1 MKPIR
6 PHETDME
13 QVQRAAEIIESGFDP
28 SDEDLELIEDMI
40 EDGFEDYLPES
51 VLDYMDEIE
60 VEDED
65 EYEDEYEYEYED
77 EDLEG

>member
-13 QVQRAAEIIESGFDP
+13 QVQRAAEIIEAGFDP

-40 EDGFEDYLPES
+40 EDGFDDDLPES

-65 EYEDEYEYEYED
+65 EYEYED

>member
-40 EDGFEDYLPES
+40 QDGFEDDLPES

-60 VEDED
+60 AETEEEYED
-65 EYEDEYEYEYED
+65 EYEDED
-77 EDLEG
+77 WEG

>member
-6 PHETDME
+6 SIEADME

-28 SDEDLELIEDMI
+28 SDEDLDLIEGMI
-40 EDGFEDYLPES
+40 KDGFEDDLPES

-60 VEDED
+60 D
-65 EYEDEYEYEYED
+65 EYEDE
-77 EDLEG
+77 